1 VVEQAGPGVRGL
13 AAGDEV
19 AWRDYLKVAAVESGD
34 HVEVQSLGERYHARV
49 HDLEPQRG
57 VGGEQFGHPPV
68 VMWRDL
74 DDTELVVGAG
84 GAEFGGQASASV
96 PLRISQQ
103 MTDQSL
109 SPRAWRCR

>member
-1 VVEQAGPGVRGL
+1 
-13 AAGDEV
+13 
-19 AWRDYLKVAAVESGD
+19 
-34 HVEVQSLGERYHARV
+34 
-49 HDLEPQRG
+49 
-57 VGGEQFGHPPV
+57 
-68 VMWRDL
+68 MWRDL

-109 SPRAWRCR
+109 SSRAWRCR